1 MSTIGY
7 SSWAV
12 DLAEVGP
19 VYPFHSGTIAGM
31 DSEVVMVVIG
41 VAFWLLWHVCQLKSE
56 KEEIDY
62 EVNHENRDENIRR
75 SLERY

>member
-7 SSWAV
+7 SNWAV
-12 DLAEVGP
+12 DLADVGA
-19 VYPFHSGTIAGM
+19 VYPFQGYEGI
-31 DSEVVMVVIG
+31 MVLLG
-41 VAFWLLWHVCQLKSE
+41 VAFWLLWHVFQLRAE
-56 KEEIDY
+56 QEEIDY